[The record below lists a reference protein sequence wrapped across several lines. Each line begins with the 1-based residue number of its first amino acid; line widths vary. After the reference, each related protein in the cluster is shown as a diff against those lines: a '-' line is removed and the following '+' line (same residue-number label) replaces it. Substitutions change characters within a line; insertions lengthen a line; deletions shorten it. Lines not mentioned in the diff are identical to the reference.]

1 MFVGPILNAIR
12 SAISKF
18 KEHKIELIPARD
30 NMICTHMAA
39 QKLLRPDAPQRNAS
53 LPKARV
59 AYPASYPTAYPT
71 SYPPSYAQSSP
82 RQVSPPGYFST
93 SRTTSLHHSNPPHT
107 STHEGMRVPNLF
119 QQQQREDRQL
129 YPQSFAQP
137 PNINTSSYLDHTI
150 HTSTPIY
157 ASASGPAYSAHP
169 HYRPENMQ
177 HNNNR
182 YL

>member
-1 MFVGPILNAIR
+1 MILGPILNAIR

-53 LPKARV
+53 LPKAR
-59 AYPASYPTAYPT
+59 AYPAAYPTAYPT
-71 SYPPSYAQSSP
+71 SYPPSYTQPSP
-82 RQVSPPGYFST
+82 RQVSPPGYFPT
-93 SRTTSLHHSNPPHT
+93 SHTSSLHHSHPPRT
-107 STHEGMRVPNLF
+107 PTHQGMRVPNLF
-119 QQQQREDRQL
+119 QQ
-129 YPQSFAQP
+129 
-137 PNINTSSYLDHTI
+137 HT
-150 HTSTPIY
+150 HTHTPIY

-177 HNNNR
+177 QINR